1 MRRMPCHRSD
11 VRSNYIISL
20 FSPPPLEKYVYHKP
34 QTLLAMCVH
43 SLIDG
48 ISLAVLRKLLPVGA
62 DVDGRDATAVRY
74 LYRVWLPLCFEN

>member
-1 MRRMPCHRSD
+1 
-11 VRSNYIISL
+11 
-20 FSPPPLEKYVYHKP
+20 
-34 QTLLAMCVH
+34 MCVH